1 VTTFEQA
8 TVLARYARNVVRAAL
23 GAENQAAPH
32 GGVFDE
38 PGASFV
44 SLHWVGGRLQG
55 CIGSLEPKR
64 SLAADVAKN
73 ARAAA
78 LDDPRARM
86 LSLDD
91 VDALD
96 VEVSV
101 LGPLEPIVAGD
112 EAEACAQLE
121 AGVDGVVFVWR
132 QHRATFIPQMWDHF
146 GDARTLVAELK
157 LKAGVPTDFWAPDA
171 RLLRYRATIGL
182 DPAPL
187 RESTSAVHLPDDE
200 PPRR

>member
-8 TVLARYARNVVRAAL
+8 TVLARYARGVVREAL
-23 GAENQAAPH
+23 GGPTAEPPH
-32 GGVFDE
+32 GDAFDE
-38 PGASFV
+38 PGASFI

-64 SLAADVAKN
+64 PLAADVAKN

-86 LSLDD
+86 LSLAD
-91 VDALD
+91 VDSLD

-101 LGPLEPIVAGD
+101 LGPLEPIDADD
-112 EAEACAQLE
+112 EAAACAQLRE
-121 AGVDGVVFVWR
+121 GTDGVVFVWR

-157 LKAGVPTDFWAPDA
+157 LKAGVPADFWAPDA
-171 RLLRYRATIGL
+171 RLLRYRATIGM

-187 RESTSAVHLPDDE
+187 RESTSAAHPPDDE
-200 PPRR
+200 PLRR

>member
-8 TVLARYARNVVRAAL
+8 TVLARYARDVVRAAL
-23 GAENQAAPH
+23 GAESPSAPQ

-38 PGASFV
+38 PGASFI
-44 SLHWVGGRLQG
+44 SLHWVDGRLQG

-64 SLAADVAKN
+64 PLAADVAKN

-101 LGPLEPIVAGD
+101 LGALEPIVATD
-112 EAEACAQLE
+112 EAEACAQLRE
-121 AGVDGVVFVWR
+121 GVDGVVFVWR
-132 QHRATFIPQMWDHF
+132 QHRATFIPQMWNHF

-157 LKAGVPTDFWAPDA
+157 LKAGVPADFWAPDA

-187 RESTSAVHLPDDE
+187 RESTSGAHPPDDG

>member
-1 VTTFEQA
+1 MTTFEQA
-8 TVLARYARNVVRAAL
+8 KALARFARHVVRQAL
-23 GAENQAAPH
+23 GGELAWTPR

-64 SLAADVAKN
+64 PLADDVAKN

-78 LDDPRARM
+78 FDDPRARM
-86 LSLDD
+86 LSLGD

-101 LGPLEPIVAGD
+101 LGPLEPIVAAD
-112 EAEACAQLE
+112 EAEACARLE
-121 AGVDGVVFVWR
+121 SGVDGVVFVWR
-132 QHRATFIPQMWDHF
+132 QHRATFIPQMWNHF

-157 LKAGVPTDFWAPDA
+157 LKAGVPADFWAPDA
-171 RLLRYRATIGL
+171 RLLHYRATIGL
-182 DPAPL
+182 HPAPL
-187 RESTSAVHLPDDE
+187 RESTSAVHSPDDE

>member
-1 VTTFEQA
+1 MATFEQA
-8 TVLARYARNVVRAAL
+8 TVLARYARDVVRAAL
-23 GAENQAAPH
+23 GGEHASAPH
-32 GGVFDE
+32 GGDYDE

-55 CIGSLEPKR
+55 CIGSLEPR
-64 SLAADVAKN
+64 RPLVDDVAKN

-157 LKAGVPTDFWAPDA
+157 LKAGVPADFWAPDA

-187 RESTSAVHLPDDE
+187 RESRSGAHPPGDE

>member
-1 VTTFEQA
+1 MATFEQA
-8 TVLARYARNVVRAAL
+8 TVLARYARDVVRAAL
-23 GAENQAAPH
+23 GGEHASAPH
-32 GGVFDE
+32 GGDYDE

-44 SLHWVGGRLQG
+44 SLHWVGGQLQG

-101 LGPLEPIVAGD
+101 LGPIEPIVAGD
-112 EAEACAQLE
+112 EAEACAQLRE
-121 AGVDGVVFVWR
+121 GVDGVVFVWR

-146 GDARTLVAELK
+146 GDVGTLVAELK
-157 LKAGVPTDFWAPDA
+157 LKAGLPEDFWAPDA

>member
-8 TVLARYARNVVRAAL
+8 TVLARYARAVVGAAL
-23 GAENQAAPH
+23 GGERAPAPH

-55 CIGSLEPKR
+55 CIGSLEPR
-64 SLAADVAKN
+64 RPHADDVAKN

-101 LGPLEPIVAGD
+101 LGPVEPIVAGD

-121 AGVDGVVFVWR
+121 TGVDGVVFVWR

-157 LKAGVPTDFWAPDA
+157 LKAGVPADFWAPDA
-171 RLLRYRATIGL
+171 RLLHYRATIGL

-187 RESTSAVHLPDDE
+187 RESTSAAHPPGDE

>member
-1 VTTFEQA
+1 MTTYAEA
-8 TVLARYARNVVRAAL
+8 GTLARYARAVVREAL
-23 GAENQAAPH
+23 GDAAAIPPQ
-32 GGVFDE
+32 GAVFDE

-44 SLHWVGGRLQG
+44 SLHWVGGELQG
-55 CIGSLEPKR
+55 CIGSLEPR
-64 SLAADVAKN
+64 RTLAADVAKN

-78 LDDPRARM
+78 LDDPRARR
-86 LSLDD
+86 LSLDEA
-91 VDALD
+91 DALD

-101 LGPLEPIVAGD
+101 LGPIEPIVAED
-112 EAEACAQLE
+112 EDAARAQLD
-121 AGVDGVVFVWR
+121 AGIDGVVFVWR

-157 LKAGVPTDFWAPDA
+157 LKAGVPADFWAPDA
-171 RLLRYRATIGL
+171 QLLHYRATIGI

-187 RESTSAVHLPDDE
+187 RENTSAAHPPDGE

>member
-1 VTTFEQA
+1 VTTYAEA
-8 TVLARYARNVVRAAL
+8 GTLARYARAVVREAL
-23 GAENQAAPH
+23 GDAAAIPPQ

-44 SLHWVGGRLQG
+44 SLHWVGGELQG
-55 CIGSLEPKR
+55 CIGSLESR
-64 SLAADVAKN
+64 RTLAADVAKN

-78 LDDPRARM
+78 LDDPRARR
-86 LSLDD
+86 LSLDEA
-91 VDALD
+91 DALD

-101 LGPLEPIVAGD
+101 LGPIEPIVAED
-112 EAEACAQLE
+112 EDAARAQLD
-121 AGVDGVVFVWR
+121 AGIDGVVFVWR

-146 GDARTLVAELK
+146 GDARTLVRELK
-157 LKAGVPTDFWAPDA
+157 VKAGLPADFWAPDA
-171 RLLRYRATIGL
+171 QLLHYRATIGI

-187 RESTSAVHLPDDE
+187 RENTSAAHPPDGE

>member
-1 VTTFEQA
+1 MTTYAEA
-8 TVLARYARNVVRAAL
+8 GTLARYARAVVREAL
-23 GAENQAAPH
+23 GDAAAIPPQ

-44 SLHWVGGRLQG
+44 SLHWVGGELQG
-55 CIGSLEPKR
+55 CIGSLEPR
-64 SLAADVAKN
+64 RTLAADVAKN

-78 LDDPRARM
+78 LDDPRARR
-86 LSLDD
+86 LSLDEA
-91 VDALD
+91 DALD

-101 LGPLEPIVAGD
+101 LGPIEPIVAED
-112 EAEACAQLE
+112 EAAACARLD

-157 LKAGVPTDFWAPDA
+157 LKAGVPADFWAPDA
-171 RLLRYRATIGL
+171 QLLHYRATIGI

-187 RESTSAVHLPDDE
+187 RESTSTAHPPDDE

>member
-8 TVLARYARNVVRAAL
+8 TVLARYARDVVREAL
-23 GAENQAAPH
+23 RSETASAPH

-64 SLAADVAKN
+64 PLAADVAKN

-112 EAEACAQLE
+112 EAEACAQLQE
-121 AGVDGVVFVWR
+121 GLDGVVFVWR

-157 LKAGVPTDFWAPDA
+157 LKAGLPADFWAPDA
-171 RLLRYRATIGL
+171 KLLRYRATIGL

-187 RESTSAVHLPDDE
+187 RESTSAAHPPDGE

>member
-8 TVLARYARNVVRAAL
+8 TVLARYARDVVRAAL
-23 GAENQAAPH
+23 GGGHPSAPH
-32 GGVFDE
+32 RDGFDE
-38 PGASFV
+38 QGASFV

-64 SLAADVAKN
+64 PLAADVAKN

-101 LGPLEPIVAGD
+101 LGPIEPIVAED
-112 EAEACAQLE
+112 EAAACAQLDE
-121 AGVDGVVFVWR
+121 GVDGVVFEWR

-157 LKAGVPTDFWAPDA
+157 LKAGVPADFWAPDA
-171 RLLRYRATIGL
+171 RLLRYRATIGI

-187 RESTSAVHLPDDE
+187 RESTSAAHPPDGE

>member
-1 VTTFEQA
+1 M
-8 TVLARYARNVVRAAL
+8 LARYARGVVGEAL
-23 GAENQAAPH
+23 GGPTAKAPQ
-32 GGVFDE
+32 GDAFDE

-64 SLAADVAKN
+64 PLAADVAKN

-101 LGPLEPIVAGD
+101 LGPLEPIVADD
-112 EAEACAQLE
+112 EAAACAQLE
-121 AGVDGVVFVWR
+121 EGVDGVVFAWR

-146 GDARTLVAELK
+146 GDTRTLVAELK
-157 LKAGVPTDFWAPDA
+157 LKAGVPADFWASDA

-187 RESTSAVHLPDDE
+187 RESTSGAHPPDGE

>member
-1 VTTFEQA
+1 MTTYAEA
-8 TVLARYARNVVRAAL
+8 GALARYARAVVREAL
-23 GAENQAAPH
+23 GDAAAIPPR

-38 PGASFV
+38 SGASFV

-64 SLAADVAKN
+64 PLAADVAKN

-101 LGPLEPIVAGD
+101 LGPIEPIVAED
-112 EAEACAQLE
+112 EAAARAQLD
-121 AGVDGVVFVWR
+121 AGVDGVVFTWR
-132 QHRATFIPQMWDHF
+132 QHRATFIPQMWNHF
-146 GDARTLVAELK
+146 GDAHTLVAELK
-157 LKAGVPTDFWAPDA
+157 VKAGLPADFWAPDA
-171 RLLRYRATIGL
+171 QLLHYRATIGI

-187 RESTSAVHLPDDE
+187 RESTSAAHPPDGE

>member
-1 VTTFEQA
+1 VTTHAEAQA
-8 TVLARYARNVVRAAL
+8 LARYARAVVREAL
-23 GAENQAAPH
+23 GGPSASAPS
-32 GGVFDE
+32 GGAFDE

-44 SLHWVGGRLQG
+44 SLHWVGGELQG
-55 CIGSLEPKR
+55 CIGSLEPR
-64 SLAADVAKN
+64 RVLAADVAKN

-86 LSLDD
+86 LSLDE

-101 LGPLEPIVAGD
+101 LGPLELIVADD
-112 EAEACAQLE
+112 EAGALAQLD
-121 AGVDGVVFVWR
+121 AGIDGVVFVWR
-132 QHRATFIPQMWDHF
+132 QHRATFIPQMWSHF
-146 GDARTLVAELK
+146 GEARTLLAELK
-157 LKAGVPTDFWAPDA
+157 LKAGLPADFWAPDA
-171 RLLRYRATIGL
+171 KLLRYRATIGL

-187 RESTSAVHLPDDE
+187 RESTSAAHPPDGE

>member
-1 VTTFEQA
+1 MTTFEQA
-8 TVLARYARNVVRAAL
+8 TVLARYARDVVREAL
-23 GAENQAAPH
+23 GSETASAPH

-64 SLAADVAKN
+64 PLAADVAKN

-112 EAEACAQLE
+112 EAEACAQLQE
-121 AGVDGVVFVWR
+121 GLDGVVFVWR

-157 LKAGVPTDFWAPDA
+157 LKAGLPADFWAPDA
-171 RLLRYRATIGL
+171 KLLRYRATIGL

-187 RESTSAVHLPDDE
+187 RESTSAAHPPDGE

>member
-1 VTTFEQA
+1 MTTFEQA
-8 TVLARYARNVVRAAL
+8 TVLARYARDVVRAAL
-23 GAENQAAPH
+23 GGDHPSEPD

-44 SLHWVGGRLQG
+44 SLHWVGGKLQG

-64 SLAADVAKN
+64 PLAADVAKN

-101 LGPLEPIVAGD
+101 LGPIEPIVAGD
-112 EAEACAQLE
+112 EAEACSPPSA
-121 AGVDGVVFVWR
+121 
-132 QHRATFIPQMWDHF
+132 
-146 GDARTLVAELK
+146 ARTTSRA
-157 LKAGVPTDFWAPDA
+157 
-171 RLLRYRATIGL
+171 YRASTVACSNVATG
-182 DPAPL
+182 PAC
-187 RESTSAVHLPDDE
+187 AE
-200 PPRR
+200 PRVNQL